1 MFHGVKGHRVLCRV
15 NCFFHFGEADELEA
29 CRDPP
34 LRPGDSAAASNNRFH
49 ILVIATVGHAL
60 A

>member
-1 MFHGVKGHRVLCRV
+1 V